1 MSNSKITAYVLRDLC
16 GDACLNKG
24 NEADL
29 MKIQQWLQE
38 NELNHDLLK
47 KSAGYRDNYRYTPL
61 HYLVCAHPSLNLVE
75 KLIQLAPETVKVK
88 NISGCLPLHLCCG
101 YGASTEVIKMILEA
115 YPEAAQI
122 QDNNGRLPLHI
133 SCKFDASSDVKK
145 MLLKAYPT
153 ASEVQ
158 DKDGELVLHLLCRS
172 NSPSPD
178 VIRMVIEANP
188 KATEVQDNYGML
200 PLHWTCYHM
209 APIDIERLLV
219 GAFPE
224 GISKKDNTGKVPL
237 DHARDK
243 GVVSKELLS
252 LLSQQKGN
260 YRRGSIAGS
269 IAAFMPQFP
278 KNWLSRCV
286 QARGA

>member
-133 SCKFDASSDVKK
+133 ACKFDASSDVKK

-178 VIRMVIEANP
+178 VIRMVIEGDP

-200 PLHWTCYHM
+200 PLHLTCYHM

-224 GISKKDNTGKVPL
+224 GISKITL
-237 DHARDK
+237 A
-243 GVVSKELLS
+243 SFL
-252 LLSQQKGN
+252 
-260 YRRGSIAGS
+260 
-269 IAAFMPQFP
+269 
-278 KNWLSRCV
+278 
-286 QARGA
+286 